1 MKIEVMNKSM
11 IEAYSKKCNIDS
23 AIVIS
28 IYSHG
33 NYMANIIKN
42 NTNNIVGLLFLE
54 FNDTDNKYSE
64 LGMKYR
70 HARVIDV
77 FVREHIAANDF
88 DKIIVQ
94 CEAGQSRS
102 AGVAAAL
109 MKYFNNDDT
118 PIFNNPRYTPN
129 MLCYRLT
136 LEVLMEQENKSN
148 C

>member
-1 MKIEVMNKSM
+1 MRIEVMNKNM
-11 IEAYSKKCNIDS
+11 VEAYSRKCNIDA

-28 IYSHG
+28 IYSYH
-33 NYMANIIKN
+33 NKMANIIKN
-42 NTNNIVGLLFLE
+42 NTNNIVGLIFLE
-54 FNDTDNKYSE
+54 FNDTDSKDSDFS
-64 LGMKYR
+64 MQRR
-70 HARVIDV
+70 HACAIDI

-129 MLCYRLT
+129 MLCYRRT
-136 LEVLMEQENKSN
+136 LEMLMEQENKSN
-148 C
+148 N